1 MTKQRLSPLAELGA
15 AAAPQPPPKPRR
27 HFTTFQ
33 QIDDLVRAREMEP
46 SMSFVMRLLLLCSL
60 PRTNPGK
67 RTRYIRRNGPHTLV
81 MSAAGQFGLPYGNIP
96 RLLLAWVCTEA
107 VRTQSRELTLGSSMH
122 EFMERLGIESSDS
135 GGATGV
141 RTRLRDQMNRLFYA
155 AVSFSEQD
163 GGRDRFVASM
173 IAEKGEFWWDPK
185 LPGQATLWES
195 SITLGERFYEELLA
209 HPVPIDANVLRAMK
223 RSSLGLDL
231 YFWLTYRT
239 FSLRAPLRLG
249 WRQIYLQ
256 FGASPENATWPMVRD
271 FRRKCLR
278 ELKKLRLAWPDLE
291 YETPRGMVG
300 GVPVAAAD
308 TPAAAAQVGR
318 GSPQQ
323 RPDRGLA
330 CPRPHKRAP
339 TQYR

>member
-1 MTKQRLSPLAELGA
+1 MTKQRLSPLAELVA

-46 SMSFVMRLLLLCSL
+46 SMSFVMRRLLLCSL

-291 YETPRGMVG
+291 YETPRGWLV
-300 GVPVAAAD
+300 VFPSR
-308 TPAAAAQVGR
+308 PLIP
-318 GSPQQ
+318 PQL
-323 RPDRGLA
+323 P
-330 CPRPHKRAP
+330 PR
-339 TQYR
+339 